1 MRVLHVLHHSQPSLS
16 GYSIR
21 SGYIVNLQRAGGVLE
36 PWVVT
41 SSQHPNGGV
50 PVRTPEV
57 IAGTEYRRTHARDGR
72 RLPFFRE
79 WQMMSDLEQVIDQAA
94 AEIAP
99 DIIHAHSPVLV
110 GLPALRVARRRGI
123 PMVYEI
129 RDLWENASIDRGKF
143 SERSLSYRLAHGVE
157 SHVLRRADSV
167 VTICEGLRN
176 ELASRVSETGRLHIV
191 ANGVDV
197 EAFQPTPP
205 DERVR
210 ERWGLAGKQVILY
223 AGTFQPYEGLD
234 LLVRAMPEVV
244 RRIPRAHL
252 VIVGGS
258 PGLTGGSAPLT
269 VEERQLR
276 AAVEE
281 NAVQQHV
288 TFTGRIPHDGVR
300 EMYAIADVLAYPRRW
315 TRTTALTTPL
325 KPLEGMAMG
334 KPVIVSDVP
343 AMLELV
349 TDGVTGLVFRAGDH
363 ADLAGKCCEL
373 LSDPKLMARLG
384 AAGRETACRERQW
397 SHLVAQYL
405 PIYERLVK
413 TR

>member
-1 MRVLHVLHHSQPSLS
+1 M
-16 GYSIR
+16 
-21 SGYIVNLQRAGGVLE
+21 
-36 PWVVT
+36 
-41 SSQHPNGGV
+41 
-50 PVRTPEV
+50 
-57 IAGTEYRRTHARDGR
+57 
-72 RLPFFRE
+72 PFLRE
-79 WQMMSDLEQVIDQAA
+79 WELMADLERTVDGAA
-94 AEIAP
+94 SDIAP

-143 SERSLSYRLAHGVE
+143 SKHSLSYRVAHGVE
-157 SHVLRRADSV
+157 SYVLRRADSV

-176 ELASRVSETGRLHIV
+176 ELASRVPDTRKLHVV

-210 ERWGLAGKQVILY
+210 ERWGLAGKQIILY

-234 LLVRAMPEVV
+234 LLVRAMPEIV
-244 RRIPRAHL
+244 RRLPRAHL

-258 PGLTGGSAPLT
+258 PGLTGGSASLT
-269 VEERQLR
+269 IEERQLR
-276 AAVEE
+276 AAVDEHG
-281 NAVQQHV
+281 VFDHV

-334 KPVIVSDVP
+334 KPVIASDVP
-343 AMLELV
+343 AMRELV
-349 TDGVTGLVFRAGDH
+349 TDGITGLLFRAGDYG
-363 ADLAGKCCEL
+363 DLAARCCDL
-373 LSDPKLMARLG
+373 LSNRELMERLG
-384 AAGRETACRERQW
+384 SAGREIACRDRQW
-397 SHLVAQYL
+397 SSLVAQYL
-405 PIYERLVK
+405 PIYEQLVR